1 MKRILLII
9 TAIAM
14 MLSMS
19 SCKNKENTKPA
30 ETKTSGKVQNTETSK
45 TEDNNENN
53 NQGEEV
59 NNEVEGTTVSGS
71 YSFDF
76 EIPEITLFTPEIVE
90 ISDARI
96 EISSEDFE
104 VNILQNLSPED
115 QTKISGLSEADIEL
129 LAEKKENFLNE
140 LISAIKNES
149 ISVKMDTVSGEM
161 VLDASILFSVDSDEI
176 SSEGKSFLE
185 KFIPAYASVVCKD
198 EYKDFI
204 KELTVEGH
212 TDTQGSYEYNK
223 ELSENRANNVSD
235 YILSDNINMS
245 DAERNVFKN
254 LVKAYGRSYDSPIKD
269 SSGKV
274 DMAASRRVTI
284 GFLISID

>member
-53 NQGEEV
+53 NQGEEA

-71 YSFDF
+71 SSFDF

-96 EISSEDFE
+96 EISSEDFK

-254 LVKAYGRSYDSPIKD
+254 LVKAYGRSYDNPIKD